1 MPTFG
6 RPVHHGVAPSITA
19 RYFSANLSDSTSRWT
34 PCPPVVFATDHELR
48 CIPLACLH
56 RFQLRARLGFSL
68 SMLPGRRGVTPV
80 FGYGVLHPN
89 ARGTLILLIW
99 ALPSTH
105 YGPLRH
111 PDTARPVTSR
121 SAGWSAHASTA
132 GASRVASVL
141 RLRACPHHYPGR
153 IDRDGSLAPLG
164 GFPSRHRPSLDTRRV
179 GSCIDCFGACSVFTR
194 VRACLLA
201 GSPKAIRYIRGFSRF
216 VTSTT
221 APIATGWSDPV
232 PGRDLHPLK
241 NNAFPRRTSGSV

>member
-1 MPTFG
+1 M
-6 RPVHHGVAPSITA
+6 
-19 RYFSANLSDSTSRWT
+19 
-34 PCPPVVFATDHELR
+34 
-48 CIPLACLH
+48 
-56 RFQLRARLGFSL
+56 
-68 SMLPGRRGVTPV
+68 
-80 FGYGVLHPN
+80 
-89 ARGTLILLIW
+89 
-99 ALPSTH
+99 
-105 YGPLRH
+105 
-111 PDTARPVTSR
+111 TSR

-164 GFPSRHRPSLDTRRV
+164 GFPSRHRPSLDARRV

-241 NNAFPRRTSGSV
+241 NSAFPRRTSSRSLRVAQHPTLRWFVSPTLASTDPNFLGRIHNYLRIRDP